1 MINKLNKIFL
11 MNNKN
16 KRIVKKL
23 KGSLIASCQP
33 IPGGPLDFSSFILAS
48 AKASII
54 GGAKGLR
61 IEGFRNLKIIKKNL
75 NLPVIGIKKRVSK
88 SYPIIITPLLSDV
101 EKLSELGAEII
112 AFDSTLRERPYSV
125 GSLISKIHSCK
136 KIAMADCSTIKDA
149 INAIENGVDIL
160 STTLSGYT
168 SEKLP
173 SKNPDFKLLNQL
185 IKKFKVPVIAEGR
198 FNTPIFYKKAINLG
212 AHAVVVGTALNRIEL
227 ITKSFLDEI

>member
-1 MINKLNKIFL
+1 MNK
-11 MNNKN
+11 KN
-16 KRIVKKL
+16 KRIVKIL

-33 IPGGPLDFSSFILAS
+33 IPRGPLDFSSFILAS

-61 IEGFRNLKIIKKNL
+61 IEGFKNLKVIKKNL

-88 SYPIIITPLLSDV
+88 SYPVIITPLLSDV

-136 KIAMADCSTIKDA
+136 RIAMADCSTIKDA
-149 INAIENGVDIL
+149 INAIENGADIL

-168 SEKLP
+168 NKKLP
-173 SKNPDFKLLNQL
+173 PKNPDFKLLNQL
-185 IKKFKVPVIAEGR
+185 IKKFKVPIIAEGR
-198 FNTPIFYKKAINLG
+198 FNTPVSFKKAMKSG
-212 AHAVVVGTALNRIEL
+212 AHAVVVGSALNRIEL
-227 ITKSFLDEI
+227 ITKSFLDEV